1 MTHDFP
7 DLAPCEVQLAPSD
20 ELLYRQITK
29 HKWNEVQKVPAS
41 AAFGPVSADD
51 GRPSFA
57 RSSAEGVTEQSSR
70 DWHQQHART
79 PSLGVW
85 AVTSAEVNEAELRSV
100 DDSACPLPAQGV
112 RAPGHCY
119 VDYRG
124 LTPKQVRDA
133 RAELLLRALS
143 RKELPTSDCLAQDEQ
158 GGSETV
164 PDESQD
170 VSSAATPTLE
180 ESTAPTA
187 SD

>member
-1 MTHDFP
+1 MTHNFP
-7 DLAPCEVQLAPSD
+7 DLASCEFQLAPSD
-20 ELLYRQITK
+20 ELLYRQITR

-41 AAFGPVSADD
+41 AAFGPVSADE

-70 DWHQQHART
+70 DWHQQNART

-85 AVTSAEVNEAELRSV
+85 AVTSAEVDEAELRSV
-100 DDSACPLPAQGV
+100 DDSACAPPAQGA

-133 RAELLLRALS
+133 RAELLLRALA
-143 RKELPTSDCLAQDEQ
+143 REELPTSDLLAQYEEVE
-158 GGSETV
+158 SEAV
-164 PDESQD
+164 EDESQGASIAD
-170 VSSAATPTLE
+170 ASTLE
-180 ESTAPTA
+180 ESTAPMA